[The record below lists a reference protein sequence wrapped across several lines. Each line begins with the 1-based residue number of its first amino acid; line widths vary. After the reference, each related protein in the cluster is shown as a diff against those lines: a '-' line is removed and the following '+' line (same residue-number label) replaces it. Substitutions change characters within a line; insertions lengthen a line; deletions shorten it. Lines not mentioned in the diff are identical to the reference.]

1 MPLTFPSHLAAVL
14 PLKLWRPRWFDGVAL
29 CTGAVSPDVAY
40 LLAGTPW
47 EPPRTHTLGGL
58 LWWCLPVALGYAW
71 LARRCAAVVAPHL
84 PAGLTHRWPDL
95 ATLGAV
101 RHPWLVTVGSAG
113 IGALSHV
120 GWDLVTHTDWLRALG
135 VDWYASTGVHWWTVS
150 DAASTVLGAV
160 VVAGLARH
168 VARRQDGVDPPDST
182 RRMVSYAVAGVT
194 LAVGMGVLPLLPAAD
209 QIAPTGVRLLHVMAA
224 ALLTGGIAA
233 TVSTR
238 RRGDRLDTKQR

>member
-29 CTGAVSPDVAY
+29 CAGAVSPDVGY
-40 LLAGTPW
+40 LLVGTAW
-47 EPPRTHTLGGL
+47 EVPRTHTLGGL

-71 LARRCAAVVAPHL
+71 LVRRCAAVVAPHL
-84 PAGLTHRWPDL
+84 PVGLTYRWPDL
-95 ATLGAV
+95 AALGAV
-101 RHPWLVTVGSAG
+101 RHPWLVTVASAL

-135 VDWYASTGVHWWTVS
+135 VDWYAATGVHWWTVS

-160 VVAGLARH
+160 VVVWLARH
-168 VARRQDGVDPPDST
+168 VARQQDSVGRPRPT
-182 RRMVSYAVAGVT
+182 RRMVFYAVAGAT
-194 LAVGMGVLPLLPAAD
+194 LAVGMALLPLLPAAD
-209 QIAPTGVRLLHVMAA
+209 QVAPTGVRLFHVLAS
-224 ALLTGGIAA
+224 ALVAGGVAA

-238 RRGDRLDTKQR
+238 RRGDGLDRKQR